1 MSITRCITYFFSQ
14 HHKCIYEWFNCV
26 HSQFVPS
33 ILWIIVVFFFIYLS
47 LFLQFLCS
55 CFVVVVFVLWFSGEW
70 TTQRTPQSVTIDCKI
85 LLRSNVNFLRS
96 IWRLFGWQ
104 GQRERVFV
112 TLCICVRLCMSVLHV
127 CWCVTRCAFAE
138 CLNSAS
144 TYVGMTVW
152 LYLLCMWM
160 Y

>member
-1 MSITRCITYFFSQ
+1 MYHLLFLSTPQMHLWMIQLRSLAICSINIMNYC
-14 HHKCIYEWFNCV
+14 C
-26 HSQFVPS
+26 
-33 ILWIIVVFFFIYLS
+33 FFFIYLS